1 MVRGM
6 SLQQTLEQYEPAARI
21 VDKGAIIV
29 LGATFL
35 DLLPHIAAGLTVVW
49 MVFRLLN
56 EYHTWKHR
64 NDPKFGRRKG
74 D

>member
-1 MVRGM
+1 M
-6 SLQQTLEQYEPAARI
+6 SLQTTLEKYEPAARM
-21 VDKGAIIV
+21 VDKGTILI

-35 DLLPHIAAGLTVVW
+35 NWLPHIAALLTVAW

-56 EYHTWKHR
+56 EYHAWKHR
-64 NDPKFGRRKG
+64 NDPKYGRRKG